1 MDHFNVAV
9 VCHGQTPVSDDLGGT
24 DPYAE
29 PKQQG
34 KFVTVDS
41 GKKID
46 FFGILGT
53 QDYHIL

>member
-1 MDHFNVAV
+1 MMDHFNVAV

-46 FFGILGT
+46 FFGS
-53 QDYHIL
+53 